1 MSQDLPERFRARL
14 HSEVEHP
21 VSTGDR
27 TPAAVLIPL
36 YWDEGA
42 WHLLFTRR
50 TDTLDAHRG
59 QVAFP
64 GGAIEEADEDPIQ
77 AALREAQE
85 EIGLQPED
93 VDVLGAMEPLST
105 TTHFYVTPVV
115 GVIPWPYDVRINPK
129 EVANVFGVPLPW
141 LVDPGNLEIRPWNP
155 STGGSSIEVHFF
167 RPFEEEVIWGATAKI
182 TLRLLDLLELRR
194 KNTC

>member
-1 MSQDLPERFRARL
+1 MMSQDLPERFRSRL
-14 HSEVEHP
+14 HSKVDHP
-21 VSTGDR
+21 ESTGDR
-27 TPAAVLIPL
+27 TLAAVLIPL
-36 YWDEGA
+36 YLHDDT

-64 GGAIEEADEDPIQ
+64 GGAIEEGDEDPVQ
-77 AALREAQE
+77 AALREACE
-85 EIGLQPED
+85 EIGLHPHD
-93 VDVLGAMEPLST
+93 VEILGALDPLST
-105 TTHFYVTPVV
+105 VTQFYVTPIV
-115 GVIPWPYDVRINPK
+115 GVIPWPYDFRINRE

-167 RPFEEEVIWGATAKI
+167 QPFEEEVIWGATARI
-182 TLRLLDLLELRR
+182 TLRLLDLLDLRR
-194 KNTC
+194 KD